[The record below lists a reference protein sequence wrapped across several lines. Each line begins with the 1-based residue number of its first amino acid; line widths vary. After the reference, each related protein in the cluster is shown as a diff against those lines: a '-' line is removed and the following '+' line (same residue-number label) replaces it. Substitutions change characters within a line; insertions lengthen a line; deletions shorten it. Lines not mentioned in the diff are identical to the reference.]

1 MKIEVVA
8 RVAAGRLGV
17 LLRFGFVCF
26 VGTGLGVWGVMLG
39 GFGGGSGGGFGVG

>member
-1 MKIEVVA
+1 MP

-26 VGTGLGVWGVMLG
+26 VGTGLGVWGGMLG
-39 GFGGGSGGGFGVG
+39 GFGGGFWGGLITSCVLRL